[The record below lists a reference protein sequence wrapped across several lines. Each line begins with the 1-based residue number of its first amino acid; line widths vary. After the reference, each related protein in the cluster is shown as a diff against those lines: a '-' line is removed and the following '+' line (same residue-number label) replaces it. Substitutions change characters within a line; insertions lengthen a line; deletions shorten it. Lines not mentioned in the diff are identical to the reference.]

1 MRDLRTFE
9 TFYWVAKL
17 GGFRAAATKLHTTQP
32 AISARIA
39 QLEQELGVELF
50 DANRRRAT
58 LTARGA
64 LLVEYAERLLKV
76 RDELLA
82 AVAQPAALRGKFT
95 IGTSETLVRTWLSS
109 LIEDING
116 RYPNL
121 IIDIA
126 VDNSPELRQR
136 LLAQDIDLALMTE
149 AISNDGVHG
158 TKLCSYEVCFV
169 VAQGLAG
176 AGHDPADAAGGA
188 CGVAG
193 DGASGRDN
201 NAPRVDDELFTRYPI
216 ITWPAYTLLST
227 NVLASI
233 REALDLSDIRIWG
246 VSSVQTIIDMVHAGR
261 GIGALSSVLVKDAI
275 DAGVLRA
282 LDTSVVLPQLD
293 YHAVYLEG
301 TSNNALKREICALA
315 RDAAARHRGGTI
327 QVFDPADKK

>member
-32 AISARIA
+32 AVSARIA
-39 QLEQELGVELF
+39 QLEQELGVDLF

-76 RDELLA
+76 REELLA

-116 RYPNL
+116 KYPNL

-149 AISNDGVHG
+149 TIPNEGVHG
-158 TKLCSYEVCFV
+158 VKLCDYEICFV
-169 VAQGLAG
+169 VARDLPPVAPQQGEAAACPDNDSDHAG
-176 AGHDPADAAGGA
+176 RP
-188 CGVAG
+188 
-193 DGASGRDN
+193 
-201 NAPRVDDELFTRYPI
+201 DDELFSRYPI

-227 NVLASI
+227 NVLARI
-233 REALDLSDIRIWG
+233 REDLGLSDIRIWG

-261 GIGALSSVLVKDAI
+261 GIAALSTVLVQGAIDSGALRV
-275 DAGVLRA
+275 
-282 LDTSVVLPQLD
+282 LDTSVTLPRLD
-293 YHAVYLEG
+293 YYAVYLDG
-301 TSNNALKREICALA
+301 TSNNALKRSICALA
-315 RDAAARHRGGTI
+315 QEAAVRDGGGAI
-327 QVFDPADKK
+327 QVFDPSDKK

>member
-17 GGFRAAATKLHTTQP
+17 GGFRAAAAKLHTTQP
-32 AISARIA
+32 AVSARIA

-109 LIEDING
+109 LIEDISA

-136 LLAQDIDLALMTE
+136 ILAQDIDLALMTE
-149 AISNDGVHG
+149 TIPNDGVHG
-158 TKLCSYEVCFV
+158 VKLCSYEVCFV
-169 VAQGLAG
+169 VARGLPLG
-176 AGHDPADAAGGA
+176 AHDPADDCAT
-188 CGVAG
+188 
-193 DGASGRDN
+193 R
-201 NAPRVDDELFTRYPI
+201 PDDELFSRYPI

-227 NVLASI
+227 NVLARI
-233 REALDLSDIRIWG
+233 REALGLADMRIWG

-261 GIGALSSVLVKDAI
+261 GIGALSSVLVQDAI
-275 DAGVLRA
+275 DAGALRV
-282 LDTSVVLPQLD
+282 LDTSVVLPALD
-293 YHAVYLEG
+293 YYAVYLEG
-301 TSNNALKREICALA
+301 TSNNALKRSISALA
-315 RDAAARHRGGTI
+315 QEAAARHHGQAI
-327 QVFDPADKK
+327 QVFDPIDKK

>member
-109 LIEDING
+109 LIEDISG

-149 AISNDGVHG
+149 AICNDGVHG

-169 VAQGLAG
+169 VAQGLASG
-176 AGHDPADAAGGA
+176 GHDPADVTGGA
-188 CGVAG
+188 
-193 DGASGRDN
+193 
-201 NAPRVDDELFTRYPI
+201 DDELFTRYPI

-227 NVLASI
+227 NVLACI
-233 REALDLSDIRIWG
+233 REALDLADVRIWG

-275 DAGVLRA
+275 DSGALRA
-282 LDTSVVLPQLD
+282 LNTSVVLPQLD
-293 YHAVYLEG
+293 YYAVYLEG
-301 TSNNALKREICALA
+301 TSNNALKRAICALA
-315 RDAAARHRGGTI
+315 QDAAARHCGGAI